1 MELRH
6 LRYFVAVAEAANFSR
21 AADRLHIA
29 QPPLSKQIR
38 DLEGELGVQL
48 LDRRQRPLEL
58 TPAGSVFLAE
68 ARSILARVD
77 RSITATRQ
85 AERGE
90 SGQLTVGFNSS
101 AANSILPDVLRAV
114 RSNFEQ
120 IELVL
125 QELTARQQLQALRRG
140 EIDVG
145 FMHRSLIEERIEEGF
160 EAGNE
165 TLNFLTVMRESFL
178 AVLPETHPLASRTE
192 LSLKELARDRF
203 ILPPSHLGTNLYAQI
218 VSLCGRS
225 GFEPNVI
232 QEAQWMQT
240 ILSLVSAGMGVT
252 LLPENVLSLQRQ
264 GVVYRGL
271 LDEMPTLEMAA
282 VWSRDRTSAVLNT
295 FLKVTQEVT
304 WVGERGDAVT
314 QRGGDGGEN

>member
-6 LRYFVAVAEAANFSR
+6 LRYFVAVAEASNFSR
-21 AADRLHIA
+21 AAERLHIA

-38 DLEGELGVQL
+38 DLEAELGVQL
-48 LDRRQRPLEL
+48 LDRRGRPLKL

-68 ARSILARVD
+68 ARSILAQVD
-77 RSITATRQ
+77 RSITAARQ

-101 AANSILPDVLRAV
+101 AANSILSDVLRAV
-114 RSNFEQ
+114 RSSFGD

-125 QELTARQQLQALRRG
+125 QELTARQQLEALRKG

-145 FMHRSLIEERIEEGF
+145 FMHRFPIEEDDG
-160 EAGNE
+160 
-165 TLNFLTVMRESFL
+165 TLNFLTVLRESFV
-178 AVLPETHPLASRTE
+178 AVLPETHPLATRTE
-192 LSLKELARDRF
+192 ISLNQLAGDRF

-218 VSLCGRS
+218 ASLCRQS

-264 GVVYRGL
+264 GVVSRGL
-271 LDEMPTLEMAA
+271 LDETPVLEMAV
-282 VWSRDRTSAVLNT
+282 VWSSDRVSVVLDT
-295 FLKVTQEVT
+295 FVRVTQEVT
-304 WVGERGDAVT
+304 RSSGD
-314 QRGGDGGEN
+314 